1 MRNPPTLHEA
11 RISEI
16 FSSLQGEGTHLGER
30 HLFIRFEECHIHC
43 EYCDELDKP
52 AQLMTLEEVM
62 GTVLQLEKEEGPHA
76 FVSLTGGEPLLYVNF
91 LQPLLLRLKAEGL
104 RTYLETNGILWQA
117 LEKVIGWCDLIAM
130 DLKPASVTK
139 ERSFMAEHRRFLE
152 LSRNREVFIKIVLS
166 KEINVQEFQNLIRL
180 VQEAAPRAPVILQP
194 VSPQTAMAG
203 SEGHEDPE
211 LMQLLA
217 ELQRM
222 AGRMIPDVRIMP
234 RLHRI
239 LKIR

>member
-1 MRNPPTLHEA
+1 MRHPPTPQEA

-16 FSSLQGEGTHLGER
+16 FSSLQGEGTHIGER
-30 HLFIRFEECHIHC
+30 HLFVRFEECHIHC

-52 AQLMTLEEVM
+52 ARTIGLEEVVQ
-62 GTVLQLEKEEGPHA
+62 TILQLEKEEGPHA
-76 FVSLTGGEPLLYVNF
+76 FVSLTGGEPLLYLSF
-91 LQPLLLRLKAEGL
+91 LQPLLLRLKAERF

-117 LEKVIGWCDLIAM
+117 LEKVLGWCDVIAM

-139 ERSFMAEHRRFLE
+139 ERSFVEEHRQFLE
-152 LSRNREVFIKIVLS
+152 RASSKEIFIKIVLS
-166 KEINVQEFQNLIRL
+166 KEIDLREFQDLIQI
-180 VQEAAPRAPVILQP
+180 VQAIAPRTPVILQHLT
-194 VSPQTAMAG
+194 SPEH
-203 SEGHEDPE
+203 EGHEDLE

-222 AGRMIPDVRIMP
+222 AGRMIPDVRILP